1 MKEKKNNRT
10 NMNQLAEIGWQ
21 QMHKVLMER
30 RLSTEIPLFGSSSK
44 KRNWFLVIAAALFL
58 FIIFSYPLILN
69 DKHQLASNSNTTIN
83 QGQTSSNSERTFSS
97 NPEHASSSNEEKA
110 IQPSL
115 NKPQQVT
122 PALLKEKDL
131 ARERIKAAYL
141 QFRRDQAIAA
151 LQDQKKFFFQKFTEK
166 ISNTTLPQSS
176 NRIDTTANL
185 TPSLAIPKATKNK
198 VSRKVQFFAGAG
210 INISEGDKNSFSL
223 HNFNIH
229 PGFTVVIP
237 VTNKLSLHTGLWAF
251 STLHKKEA
259 STKERQLVNNMING
273 NPYYNINTTS
283 IVKASYFDLPL
294 TLHYS
299 INKNWSVG
307 SGLELSKLYRINI
320 KEKKESYNY
329 NNLLFS
335 STVNMYNP
343 TPGRAAAIFQK
354 KVDVKNY
361 EPRFMVEAN
370 FNYHNWLFSA
380 GYHYGLDKTITLKDA
395 NNASHYYRNEYFKCG
410 VQYRI
415 RWKK

>member
-1 MKEKKNNRT
+1 
-10 NMNQLAEIGWQ
+10 MNQLAETGWQ
-21 QMHKVLMER
+21 QMHEMLVER
-30 RLSTEIPLFGSSSK
+30 GLSAEVPSFGSSSK

-58 FIIFSYPLILN
+58 FIIFSYPFILN
-69 DKHQLASNSNTTIN
+69 DKYQLGSNTNIATN
-83 QGQTSSNSERTFSS
+83 PGHTSLNSEHTPSSNSEHT
-97 NPEHASSSNEEKA
+97 SSSNEQKS

-115 NKPQQVT
+115 NKPQQVST
-122 PALLKEKDL
+122 ALLKEKDI

-141 QFRRDQAIAA
+141 QFRRDQALAT
-151 LQDQKKFFFQKFTEK
+151 LQEQKKFIFQKFTEK
-166 ISNTTLPQSS
+166 ISNTTLPKFSS
-176 NRIDTTANL
+176 RIDSTTNI
-185 TPSLAIPKATKNK
+185 TPSPSIPKATKSTA
-198 VSRKVQFFAGAG
+198 SRKVQFFAGAG

-259 STKERQLVNNMING
+259 STKERELVNTI

-299 INKNWSVG
+299 INNNWSVG
-307 SGLELSKLYRINI
+307 SGVELSKLYRINI

-395 NNASHYYRNEYFKCG
+395 YNASHHYRNEYFKCA

>member
-1 MKEKKNNRT
+1 MKEKKNNIT
-10 NMNQLAEIGWQ
+10 NMDQLAETGWQ
-21 QMHKVLMER
+21 QMHKMLVER
-30 RLSTEIPLFGSSSK
+30 GLSTNIPSFDSTSK

-69 DKHQLASNSNTTIN
+69 DKYQVASNSNPTIN
-83 QGQTSSNSERTFSS
+83 PGHTSS
-97 NPEHASSSNEEKA
+97 NPEHTSSSNEEKP
-110 IQPSL
+110 IQPSP

-141 QFRRDQAIAA
+141 QFRRDQAIAT
-151 LQDQKKFFFQKFTEK
+151 LQEQKKFFFQKFTEK
-166 ISNTTLPQSS
+166 ISNTTLPKLS
-176 NRIDTTANL
+176 NLIDTTTNL
-185 TPSLAIPKATKNK
+185 TPSLTIPKAPKSN

-259 STKERQLVNNMING
+259 STKERELVNTI

-410 VQYRI
+410 VQYHI

>member
-1 MKEKKNNRT
+1 
-10 NMNQLAEIGWQ
+10 MNQLAETGWQ
-21 QMHKVLMER
+21 QMHKMLVEHG
-30 RLSTEIPLFGSSSK
+30 LSTEIPSFGSSK
-44 KRNWFLVIAAALFL
+44 KRTWFLVIAAAIFL

-69 DKHQLASNSNTTIN
+69 DKYQLASNSNTITNPGHILSN
-83 QGQTSSNSERTFSS
+83 SKHTSSSD
-97 NPEHASSSNEEKA
+97 EEKPV
-110 IQPSL
+110 QPSL
-115 NKPQQVT
+115 NKEQVI
-122 PALLKEKDL
+122 PAILKEKEL

-141 QFRRDQAIAA
+141 QFRRDQAIAT
-151 LQDQKKFFFQKFTEK
+151 LQNQKKFLFEKFTEK
-166 ISNTTLPQSS
+166 ISKTTLPESD
-176 NRIDTTANL
+176 NRIDTTTILNPL
-185 TPSLAIPKATKNK
+185 PIIPKTLKPKAP
-198 VSRKVQFFAGAG
+198 RKVQFFAGAG

-259 STKERQLVNNMING
+259 STKERELVNTI

-329 NNLLFS
+329 NNLLVS

-354 KVDVKNY
+354 KVEVKNY
-361 EPRFMVEAN
+361 EPRFVLETN
-370 FNYHNWLFSA
+370 FSYHNWLFSA
-380 GYHYGLDKTITLKDA
+380 GYHYGLDKTITLKDVY
-395 NNASHYYRNEYFKCG
+395 NASHHYRNEYFKCG

-415 RWKK
+415 RWRK

>member
-1 MKEKKNNRT
+1 MS
-10 NMNQLAEIGWQ
+10 QLAETGWQ
-21 QMHKVLMER
+21 QMHQMLVER
-30 RLSTEIPLFGSSSK
+30 GLSTDIPSSSSSSK
-44 KRNWFLVIAAALFL
+44 KRNWFIVVAAVIFL

-69 DKHQLASNSNTTIN
+69 DKYQLASNSGIALN
-83 QGQTSSNSERTFSS
+83 QEN
-97 NPEHASSSNEEKA
+97 SSSLNTEKP
-110 IQPSL
+110 IQPLL
-115 NKPQQVT
+115 NKPQQIT

-131 ARERIKAAYL
+131 ARERIKAAWL
-141 QFRRDQAIAA
+141 QFRRDQAIAT

-166 ISNTTLPQSS
+166 ISNTTLPKMNS
-176 NRIDTTANL
+176 RIDTTTNI
-185 TPSLAIPKATKNK
+185 TPSPAIPKAAKSTA
-198 VSRKVQFFAGAG
+198 SRKVQFFAGAG

-259 STKERQLVNNMING
+259 STKERELVNTI

-354 KVDVKNY
+354 KVEVKNY
-361 EPRFMVEAN
+361 EPRFVVETN

-380 GYHYGLDKTITLKDA
+380 GYHYSLDKTITLKDA
-395 NNASHYYRNEYFKCG
+395 NNASHHYRNEYFKCG